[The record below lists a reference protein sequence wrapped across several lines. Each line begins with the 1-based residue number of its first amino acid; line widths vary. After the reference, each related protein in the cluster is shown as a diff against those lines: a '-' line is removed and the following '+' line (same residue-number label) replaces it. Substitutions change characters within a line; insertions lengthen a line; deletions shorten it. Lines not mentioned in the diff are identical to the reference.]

1 MITKD
6 IIKKQESEIKGQ
18 LDRFYGSL
26 EDLWEAAMNRD
37 YNKITRLVDRLQNF
51 GDDCVARIKF
61 KVQMLADD
69 AYELI
74 DILDKKP
81 ELRMLD
87 DALGI
92 INDIKG
98 RLNFWE
104 KKKAELEEHQA
115 KYSAGEFV
123 DEEIEEG
130 E

>member
-1 MITKD
+1 MITKE

-37 YNKITRLVDRLQNF
+37 YDKVTRLVDRLQNF
-51 GDDCVARIKF
+51 GDDCVSRIKF

-81 ELRMLD
+81 ELRMMD
-87 DALGI
+87 DAMGI
-92 INDIKG
+92 LDDIKG
-98 RLNFWE
+98 RIEFWE
-104 KKKAELEEHQA
+104 KKKAELDA
-115 KYSAGEFV
+115 YNANFSAGDFV
-123 DEEIEEG
+123 DEDKE
-130 E
+130 